1 MCDVVWYMCVVCGV
15 FSLCAVFDVCG
26 MVCVVCVCVCVWCG
40 VMQSGV
46 WSVWCELCCVVWS
59 NVVC

>member
-1 MCDVVWYMCVVCGV
+1 MCGV

-26 MVCVVCVCVCVWCG
+26 MVCVVCVCVWCG
-40 VMQSGV
+40 VMRSGV
-46 WSVWCELCCVVWS
+46 WSVVLGVCGVSCVVWS